1 MVIELT
7 KLVQNEYYT
16 YMSIVLRHVY
26 LVNKKENQ
34 CKIIYPKLQSIN
46 YSTVLLYLNRINLF
60 KEESIIHRIIYC
72 YS

>member
-34 CKIIYPKLQSIN
+34 FKIIYPKLQSIN

-60 KEESIIHRIIYC
+60 KEESIIHRII
-72 YS
+72 